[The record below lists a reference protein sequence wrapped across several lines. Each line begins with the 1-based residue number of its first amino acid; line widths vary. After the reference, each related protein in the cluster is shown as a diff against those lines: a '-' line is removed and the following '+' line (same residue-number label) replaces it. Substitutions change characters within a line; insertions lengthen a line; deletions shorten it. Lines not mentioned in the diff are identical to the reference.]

1 MRHARIML
9 IVLMLIKSMPIVSHA
24 EQKTSNANIASVLP
38 VFRPKNLG
46 APKVRVGGG
55 SRGLDQNTVELF
67 LFAPEEAG
75 LTLQSQPTLYWY
87 VSKPVDLPV
96 EITITDKFSVILKT
110 TLSQIKTS
118 GVQSLSL
125 AEQHVNLQ
133 PDILY
138 KWSVAIVNDPDQRSL
153 DTFASA
159 GIIAMPPQ
167 VELDAE
173 MLALNDPDRIMLLAH
188 EGFWYDAMAAV
199 YFLINNNTDK
209 SFPAAMRASL
219 LQQVG
224 LKSP

>member
-1 MRHARIML
+1 MRSAQRIL
-9 IVLMLIKSMPIVSHA
+9 IVLMLINMMPDVLHA
-24 EQKTSNANIASVLP
+24 EQNNTNISSALP

-55 SRGLDQNTVELF
+55 SRGLDQSSVDLY

-87 VSKPVDLPV
+87 VSKAVDLPV
-96 EITITDKFSVILKT
+96 EVTITDKFSVILKT
-110 TLSQIKTS
+110 TLNDIKTS

-125 AEQHVNLQ
+125 AEQHVILR

-159 GIIAMPPQ
+159 GIIATSSTE
-167 VELDAE
+167 ELNAKI
-173 MLALNDPDRIMLLAH
+173 LALNNNDRIMLLAH
-188 EGFWYDAMAAV
+188 EGLWYDAMTAV
-199 YFLINNNTDK
+199 QFLIKNNSDK
-209 SFPAAMRASL
+209 SFPTAMRASL

-224 LKSP
+224 LPSL